1 MASRGYPLILLYRLL
16 ITVASLVTKHRLG
29 WWTQKLWHTGPVHC
43 GMWDPPGPRIKPMS
57 HVLASRLLTTG
68 PPGRPLYLHIF
79 RISFLRFLVFLC
91 FGYIFLFLHF
101 PWHFVWMFVSLGR
114 KKKKKTDPFP
124 SCSWLVSYKGRPLPV
139 SSARS
144 SGSFSQFFCGCVCA
158 RLCKVILR
166 RIFSCLIQ
174 DYNFCYCLSCLSA
187 LQ

>member
-29 WWTQKLWHTGPVHC
+29 WWTQKLWHTRPVHC

-114 KKKKKTDPFP
+114 KKKRKQTPFP
-124 SCSWLVSYKGRPLPV
+124 VVLDWLPTKEDHCQ
-139 SSARS
+139 SALLEVLAAS
-144 SGSFSQFFCGCVCA
+144 HSFSVDVYV
-158 RLCKVILR
+158 L
-166 RIFSCLIQ
+166 
-174 DYNFCYCLSCLSA
+174 DYVK
-187 LQ
+187 